1 MRERMKRMNKN
12 KVLDVYTSGKLRTV
26 LEGKPKTVELNF
38 LEEIIMDNN
47 WEVES
52 EDLYF
57 KKFQEYKD
65 AILVPLR
72 ERVRTELLPFIKNMK
87 VWDKFKNNSK
97 LQDLVNEVKEKDT
110 FYVIREEIYNSL
122 MEEPR
127 FRDLTDSK
135 KLEIAMKIGACDT
148 TDLF

>member
-1 MRERMKRMNKN
+1 MNKN
-12 KVLDVYTSGKLRTV
+12 KVLDVYTSGKLKATI
-26 LEGKPKTVELNF
+26 EGKCKTEELSLLEDIIVE
-38 LEEIIMDNN
+38 NN

-65 AILVPLR
+65 TILVPLR
-72 ERVRTELLPFIKNMK
+72 ERVRTELIPFIKDMRI
-87 VWDKFKNNSK
+87 WDKFKDNLK
-97 LQDLVNEVKEKDT
+97 LQDLVNEIKEKDT
-110 FYVIREEIYNSL
+110 FYVIREEIYTSL

-135 KLEIAMKIGACDT
+135 KLEVAMKIGACDT
-148 TDLF
+148 TELF

>member
-1 MRERMKRMNKN
+1 MNKT
-12 KVLDVYTSGKLRTV
+12 KVLDVYTSGKLRSAI
-26 LEGKPKTVELNF
+26 EGKPYTEELQL
-38 LEEIIMDNN
+38 LEDIIVDNN

-65 AILVPLR
+65 TILVPLR
-72 ERVRTELLPFIKNMK
+72 ERVRIELIPFIKDMR
-87 VWDKFKNNSK
+87 VWDKFRDNSK
-97 LQDLVNEVKEKDT
+97 LQDLVNEIKEKDT
-110 FYVIREEIYNSL
+110 FYTIREEIYIFL

-148 TDLF
+148 TELF